1 MGLLTI
7 GAFAGLSG
15 LTPKALRLYDDL
27 GLLPPAWVDPQSGYR
42 YYDPA
47 QLAEARLVAWLRR
60 LGMPLA
66 RIRELCGLS
75 PAAAAAGIAAYWAE
89 CEADHAVRRDLA
101 AALISE
107 LSGEETGMTAAG
119 DLQIRYAAGTDAG
132 LVRARNEDAAYAGPR
147 LQAVADGLGA
157 SGGGDLASAAAVSAL
172 AALAEGGG
180 RSGDLAAALRD
191 AARQANDTLRDL
203 VAADPSV
210 AGLGTTLTALL
221 WSGTQLAVVHI
232 GDSRAYLLRGG
243 EMFQITHDHSYVQ
256 RLVDE
261 GRLEPAEAASHPDR
275 MLLVRALDGKADS
288 VPDTVLRRAR
298 PGDRYL
304 LCTDGLSRVVPDT
317 AIRDALRT
325 APGPDEAVTALIG
338 LARAAGGPDNI
349 ACAVADVPARAG

>member
-27 GLLPPAWVDPQSGYR
+27 GLLPPAWVDPESGYR

-47 QLAEARLVAWLRR
+47 QLEPARLVAWLRR

-66 RIRELCGLS
+66 RIRQLSGLT
-75 PAAAAAGIAAYWAE
+75 PAEAAAGVASYWAG

-101 AALISE
+101 AALIRE
-107 LSGEETGMTAAG
+107 LSGEETAVTAAG
-119 DLQIRYAAGTDAG
+119 DLEIRYAAGTDAG

-180 RSGDLAAALRD
+180 QAGDLEAALRD
-191 AARQANDTLRDL
+191 AARQANDALRAL

-232 GDSRAYLLRGG
+232 GDSRAYLLRDG
-243 EMFQITHDHSYVQ
+243 ELFQITHDHSYIQ

-275 MLLVRALDGKADS
+275 MLLLRALDGAAGT
-288 VPDTVLRRAR
+288 VPDTARRQAR

-304 LCTDGLSRVVPDT
+304 LCTDGLTRVVPEE
-317 AIRDALRT
+317 AIRGTLHA

-349 ACAVADVPARAG
+349 ACAVAYLPARAG

>member
-27 GLLPPAWVDPQSGYR
+27 GLLPPAWVDPESGYR

-47 QLAEARLVAWLRR
+47 QLAEARTVAWLRR

-66 RIRELCGLS
+66 RIRQLRGLT

-119 DLQIRYAAGTDAG
+119 DLEIRHAAGTDAG

-147 LQAVADGLGA
+147 LLAVADGLGA
-157 SGGGDLASAAAVSAL
+157 GGGGDLASAAAVSAL
-172 AALAEGGG
+172 AALAEAGDS
-180 RSGDLAAALRD
+180 SGDPLAALRD
-191 AARQANDTLRDL
+191 AARQANDAVRAL
-203 VAADPSV
+203 AEADPSV

-221 WSGTQLAVVHI
+221 WSGAQLAVVHI
-232 GDSRAYLLRGG
+232 GDSRAYLLRDG
-243 EMFQITHDHSYVQ
+243 ELFQITHDHSYVQ

-275 MLLVRALDGKADS
+275 MLLLQALDGDAGR
-288 VPDTVLRRAR
+288 VPDTALRQAR

-304 LCTDGLSRVVPDT
+304 LCTDGLSRVVPD
-317 AIRDALRT
+317 ADIRDALQA
-325 APGPDEAVTALIG
+325 APGPDEAVTALIV
-338 LARAAGGPDNI
+338 LAQTAGAPDNI
-349 ACAVADVPARAG
+349 ACAVADLPVQAG